1 MTERRWF
8 GASEVSVRAAR
19 KFVAEILADV
29 PDDIQESVSLMV
41 SELATNALVHAVSGF
56 DVTVDRAG
64 HSILVSVS
72 DRGDG
77 GMPRLQAP
85 ASSEPHGRGLHV
97 VSALSEEW
105 GVSTTWD
112 EGKTVW
118 FRISVP
124 SATPDP
130 STTGD
135 PSDKTVDLANQDD
148 RTSASSGSI
157 ISANASRPDAP
168 NSLRRG
174 IGPRFLACTS
184 SARYARA
191 VGLDRSASAPDVSDC
206 AHLSHPV

>member
-8 GASEVSVRAAR
+8 QASEGSVGAAR
-19 KFVAEILADV
+19 RFVTEILADV

-64 HSILVSVS
+64 SSVLVSVS

-85 ASSEPHGRGLHV
+85 ESSEPHGGGLRV

-105 GVSTTWD
+105 GVATTWD

-124 SATPDP
+124 STPPDP
-130 STTGD
+130 STSRD
-135 PSDKTVDLANQDD
+135 PE
-148 RTSASSGSI
+148 
-157 ISANASRPDAP
+157 
-168 NSLRRG
+168 
-174 IGPRFLACTS
+174 C
-184 SARYARA
+184 
-191 VGLDRSASAPDVSDC
+191 
-206 AHLSHPV
+206 